1 MIENAEKIL
10 ENRYLCDNCLG
21 RVLAGQLLSG
31 ISNKERGRI
40 IRYFLAF
47 LFDSDKG
54 VKIDLSNFYGIKF
67 KKRKIK
73 IEKQG
78 KCFICKNFFEEKIED
93 YVSKIVKKVKGIDFR
108 NFLVGTK
115 VLPEILNSEEKIWE
129 EIGIENAES
138 IKTEINREIGKRLEK
153 ILNKRFERK
162 NPEITILV
170 DMTNE
175 SVRIQI
181 QSLFI
186 YGEYKKLERG
196 FPQAKWICPKCKG
209 KGCTFCKGEGKLYK
223 TSIQEIIER
232 PFLKFAK
239 AKKSAL
245 HAEGREDIDTRC
257 LDWRP
262 FVIEIKNPFRRELN
276 LKKILREINKSK
288 KIKVSKLEF
297 VDKSLVR
304 EIKSRKKDKTYL
316 AMVLFKKCVDEG
328 KLKNLKILEREPIL
342 QQTPLR
348 VLHRRAKK
356 VRKRIVKKISW
367 KVFGKKK
374 VKFKI
379 TAQSGLYIKE
389 LITGDGGR
397 TKPSISEI
405 LGNEAKKIVLDVIKI
420 HKK

>member
-1 MIENAEKIL
+1 MIESVEKIL
-10 ENRYLCDNCLG
+10 EKRYLCNNCLG

-47 LFDSDKG
+47 LLDSGRDI
-54 VKIDLSNFYGIKF
+54 KIDLSNFYGIKF
-67 KKRKIK
+67 KKRKIE
-73 IEKQG
+73 IEKPG
-78 KCFICKNFFEEKIED
+78 KCFICKNFFEEKIND
-93 YVSKIVKKVKGIDFR
+93 YVGKILEKVKGIDFK

-115 VLPEILNSEEKIWE
+115 VLPEILSLEEKIWE

-170 DMTNE
+170 DMVNE
-175 SVRIQI
+175 KVKIQI
-181 QSLFI
+181 QSLFV
-186 YGEYKKLERG
+186 YGEYKKLARG
-196 FPQAKWICPKCKG
+196 LPQAKWICSKCKG
-209 KGCTFCKGEGKLYK
+209 KGCTFCKGEGKLYNI
-223 TSIQEIIER
+223 SIQEIIEK
-232 PFLKFAK
+232 PFLKFTK
-239 AKKSAL
+239 VKKSAL

-262 FVIEIKNPFRRELN
+262 FVIEIKNPFRRKLN
-276 LKKILREINKSK
+276 LKKIQSEINRSK
-288 KIKVSKLEF
+288 KIKVRKLKF
-297 VDKSLVR
+297 VDKGLVR
-304 EIKSRKKDKTYL
+304 EIKSRKRNKTYL
-316 AMVLFKKCVDEG
+316 AIVSFKKSLNED
-328 KLKNLKILEREPIL
+328 KLKDLKILEKEPIL

-367 KVFGKKK
+367 NVLGKKK
-374 VKFKI
+374 VEFKI

-389 LITGDGGR
+389 LITGDEGR

-405 LGNEAKKIVLDVIKI
+405 LRNEAKKIVLDVIKI